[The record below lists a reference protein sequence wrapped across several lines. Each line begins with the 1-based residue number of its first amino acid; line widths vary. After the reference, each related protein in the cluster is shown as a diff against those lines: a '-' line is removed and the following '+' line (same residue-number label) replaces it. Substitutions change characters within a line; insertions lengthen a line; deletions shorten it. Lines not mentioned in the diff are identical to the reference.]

1 MKLKTLLVLSA
12 CLFLFNL
19 SLSSYPWP
27 NLKCNFYTCY
37 NPKVIKSVSV
47 ESLGEEMS
55 FIEEAYVM
63 QSPFNAKE
71 KFLVTISMEGSDMV
85 TGCFQHY
92 NETSKEI
99 GEMLGCVE
107 MGNSGRKLYLRGGKN
122 LYAQQ
127 GHFKKQSS
135 HKYQLTKNNGIKE
148 VKQPFMYLGI
158 KTKVSLPSPEY
169 CGPYKGPKTL
179 ALYQKKN
186 QKSEKI
192 AVLPVGYEIEVLLQD
207 GKWYLVKSS
216 FGLVGWARNKSDYHS
231 LFGVPDYH
239 CVG

>member
-1 MKLKTLLVLSA
+1 MNIKTLLALCA
-12 CLFLFNL
+12 CLFLFNV

-27 NLKCNFYTCY
+27 NLKCNSYTCY
-37 NPKVIKSVSV
+37 NAKLVKPAPKEVA
-47 ESLGEEMS
+47 GEELRDM
-55 FIEEAYVM
+55 EEAYVM

-71 KFLVTISMEGSDMV
+71 QLLVTISVEESDYIY
-85 TGCFQHY
+85 GCFKYY
-92 NETSKEI
+92 NEKSKKV
-99 GEMLGCVE
+99 GKSLGCVE
-107 MGNSGRKLYLRGGKN
+107 MGNDGRKLYLRGGKSI
-122 LYAQQ
+122 YALQ
-127 GHFKKQSS
+127 GNFNKQSS
-135 HKYQLTKNNGIKE
+135 HKYQLSKGNGIKE

-186 QKSEKI
+186 QKSEKV
-192 AVLPVGYEIEVLLQD
+192 AVLPVGYEIEVLLQE

-216 FGLVGWARNKSDYHS
+216 FGLVGWAKNNSDYHS